1 MSYQFIGDRSFA
13 SIPEP
18 PPEIVDITAEESEEE
33 DPETIDLEETGNT
46 ETIDLEETGNTEEEV
61 IEEVEVRDVIEEN
74 LEQDTKFAAGVEG
87 ELEVEDEILEFSRFL
102 EEDDGKEKALKIT
115 EAPSPRPT
123 VKQTPI
129 VEEIITT
136 TKSPPPT
143 IQRVPIITT
152 PETSPKIEALISGTR
167 PSPRNS
173 SARIVTLW
181 DIMNSSDEGEEQQQQ
196 SSKGVPMACPM
207 CVKSFGFRFGLINH
221 MCSVHFPEE
230 IAEAYAATVGVNK
243 YTVLM
248 AEDDQR

>member
-1 MSYQFIGDRSFA
+1 M
-13 SIPEP
+13 
-18 PPEIVDITAEESEEE
+18 
-33 DPETIDLEETGNT
+33 
-46 ETIDLEETGNTEEEV
+46 
-61 IEEVEVRDVIEEN
+61 
-74 LEQDTKFAAGVEG
+74 
-87 ELEVEDEILEFSRFL
+87 
-102 EEDDGKEKALKIT
+102 KALKIT
-115 EAPSPRPT
+115 EAQAPSPKQT
-123 VKQTPI
+123 VKQTPT
-129 VEEIITT
+129 VEQVITT
-136 TKSPPPT
+136 TKTPPPT

-181 DIMNSSDEGEEQQQQ
+181 DIMNSSDEGEEQQQHSS